1 MSAQLVRRHGL
12 ATTVQ
17 TFLPRATS
25 LPRRAFLASP
35 KDLALTLKTPFMTI
49 SRPHTTSIEA
59 SPIELMLLEFALFL
73 LSLLLACLLASHC
86 IRFMYDKFNVEAGG
100 EQDMKETENRV
111 RWASVPNGKWVQN
124 SGDAIVKRVKNV
136 EETGREAAQTP
147 TRQTEKG
154 ANWVDEQG
162 QQVLK
167 AGERL
172 GVQAGGTVTKSFF
185 EGIPESPRHLRY
197 GGCDGAME
205 STPSTDTN
213 SDFRTRARRQNS
225 DEKERLKRERKRL
238 EKTRRLEAK
247 NAKSNP
253 HTKKFLQEGKRGSE
267 TAEACVERTDYWLDD
282 VPPSSSVL
290 RERRKLE
297 EAKRRLES
305 LRRSVS
311 RVQEHD
317 EPSRTQP
324 SNITQAQEDIERCES
339 GCPTGGEIPEVRE
352 DKMSVEVSITLL
364 GAAPGR
370 ENSQV
375 DESEPHC
382 TEAKITVRK
391 VEDDLRSAHH
401 SQDTKRGT
409 EPPKKKDS
417 VSRVRRALD
426 DGVGNSNDVVHDIQN
441 LPSEQQPHT
450 RERDTEPSRKKDPM
464 SLLHRVV
471 DQPGEVLGTDHQKY
485 PPKKEDPSAIKNE
498 AGQSH
503 MTTAL
508 PECCQSTTRER
519 GRQSDEVEPE
529 NNKASQILTTNALP
543 ECCQSTTRK
552 RGQQSDKVEPANEV
566 ESENGVEPENET
578 KSKRRREQ
586 PVEKTVESGKTS
598 RARSQAQAQL
608 EEAKKNIEKNI
619 EDAFDHLNTELDNF
633 QHSNASRQDDQ
644 QLCSCE
650 DELKNEA
657 LSQNKV
663 EPKSKEKAQKEVKPK
678 GEARDSP
685 SNPQKPQ
692 RKKLVVRTPSSPP
705 SSSDTVQK
713 SGGECCTTG
722 TA

>member
-1 MSAQLVRRHGL
+1 
-12 ATTVQ
+12 
-17 TFLPRATS
+17 
-25 LPRRAFLASP
+25 
-35 KDLALTLKTPFMTI
+35 MTI

-73 LSLLLACLLASHC
+73 LSLLLACLLVSHC
-86 IRFMYDKFNVEAGG
+86 VRSMNDKFGVEAGG
-100 EQDMKETENRV
+100 EGDMKKIENSV
-111 RWASVPNGKWVQN
+111 RWAGVPNGKWVQN
-124 SGDAIVKRVKNV
+124 SGDASVRRVRNV
-136 EETGREAAQTP
+136 EETGREAVQTL
-147 TRQTEKG
+147 TRQTEKR
-154 ANWVDEQG
+154 ANRVDEQG

-172 GVQAGGTVTKSFF
+172 GMQAGGNVTKSFF
-185 EGIPESPRHLRY
+185 EGVPESLRHLRY
-197 GGCDGAME
+197 GGCDGAMD
-205 STPSTDTN
+205 STPSTDTTP
-213 SDFRTRARRQNS
+213 DFRARARRQNS
-225 DEKERLKRERKRL
+225 DEKERLRLERKRL

-253 HTKKFLQEGKRGSE
+253 HTKKLLREGKRGGE
-267 TAEACVERTDYWLDD
+267 TAEVCVERTNYWLDD

-290 RERRKLE
+290 RERQKLE

-311 RVQEHD
+311 RVQEHE

-324 SNITQAQEDIERCES
+324 SNIPQAQEDIERCES
-339 GCPTGGEIPEVRE
+339 GCSTGGEIPEACE
-352 DKMSVEVSITLL
+352 DKKSVEVSNPLV
-364 GAAPGR
+364 GAASVR

-375 DESEPHC
+375 DKSEPHR
-382 TEAKITVRK
+382 TEAETAVRK

-417 VSRVRRALD
+417 VSRVSRALD
-426 DGVGNSNDVVHDIQN
+426 DGVENSNDVVHDIQN
-441 LPSEQQPHT
+441 LPSEQQPHN

-471 DQPGEVLGTDHQKY
+471 DQPGEVLGTDHQKD
-485 PPKKEDPSAIKNE
+485 PPKKEDPSANKNE

-503 MTTAL
+503 TTIAL
-508 PECCQSTTRER
+508 PECCQSTTRDR

-543 ECCQSTTRK
+543 ECCQSPTQN

-566 ESENGVEPENET
+566 ESEYEAN
-578 KSKRRREQ
+578 SKRRREQ
-586 PVEKTVESGKTS
+586 PVKKTVEPGKTS
-598 RARSQAQAQL
+598 EARSQAQAQL
-608 EEAKKNIEKNI
+608 DGAKKNIEKNI

-633 QHSNASRQDDQ
+633 RYSNASPQDDQ

-650 DELKNEA
+650 VELKNEA
-657 LSQNKV
+657 RPQNKV
-663 EPKSKEKAQKEVKPK
+663 ERKNKNKAQKEVKPK
-678 GEARDSP
+678 GKARDSP

-692 RKKLVVRTPSSPP
+692 RKKLVVRTPPSPP

>member
-1 MSAQLVRRHGL
+1 
-12 ATTVQ
+12 
-17 TFLPRATS
+17 
-25 LPRRAFLASP
+25 
-35 KDLALTLKTPFMTI
+35 MTI

-73 LSLLLACLLASHC
+73 LSLLLACLLVSHC
-86 IRFMYDKFNVEAGG
+86 IRFINNKFDVEAGG
-100 EQDMKETENRV
+100 EGDMKKTENKE
-111 RWASVPNGKWVQN
+111 RWAGVPNGKRVQN
-124 SGDAIVKRVKNV
+124 SGDASVKRVRNV
-136 EETGREAAQTP
+136 EETGREAVQTL

-154 ANWVDEQG
+154 NRVDEQG
-162 QQVLK
+162 QQALM

-172 GVQAGGTVTKSFF
+172 GVQAGGNVTKFLL
-185 EGIPESPRHLRY
+185 EGIPESLRHLRY
-197 GGCDGAME
+197 GGCDGAMD
-205 STPSTDTN
+205 STPSTDTTP
-213 SDFRTRARRQNS
+213 DFRARARRQNS
-225 DEKERLKRERKRL
+225 DEKERLRLERKRL
-238 EKTRRLEAK
+238 EKTRQLEAK

-253 HTKKFLQEGKRGSE
+253 HTKKLLREGKRGGE
-267 TAEACVERTDYWLDD
+267 TTEACVERTNYWLDD
-282 VPPSSSVL
+282 VPPSPSVL

-311 RVQEHD
+311 RVQEHG

-324 SNITQAQEDIERCES
+324 SNIPQAQEDIERCES
-339 GCPTGGEIPEVRE
+339 GCSTGGEIPEACE
-352 DKMSVEVSITLL
+352 DKKSVEVSNPLV
-364 GAAPGR
+364 GAASVR

-375 DESEPHC
+375 DKSEPHR
-382 TEAKITVRK
+382 TEAETAVRK
-391 VEDDLRSAHH
+391 MEDDLRSAHH

-426 DGVGNSNDVVHDIQN
+426 DGVRNSNDVVHDIQN
-441 LPSEQQPHT
+441 LPSEQQPHN

-471 DQPGEVLGTDHQKY
+471 DQPGEVLGTDHQKD
-485 PPKKEDPSAIKNE
+485 PPKKEDPSANKNE

-503 MTTAL
+503 TTIAL
-508 PECCQSTTRER
+508 PECCQSTTRDR

-529 NNKASQILTTNALP
+529 NNKASQILTTIALPECCQSPTRDRGRQSDEVEPEDNKASQILTTNALP
-543 ECCQSTTRK
+543 ECCQSPTQN

-566 ESENGVEPENET
+566 ESEYEAN
-578 KSKRRREQ
+578 SKRRREQ
-586 PVEKTVESGKTS
+586 PVKKTVEPGKTS
-598 RARSQAQAQL
+598 EARSQAQAQL
-608 EEAKKNIEKNI
+608 DGAKKNIEKNI

-633 QHSNASRQDDQ
+633 RYSNASPQDDQ

-650 DELKNEA
+650 VELKNEA
-657 LSQNKV
+657 RPQNKV
-663 EPKSKEKAQKEVKPK
+663 ERKNKNKAQKEVKPK
-678 GEARDSP
+678 GKARDSP

-692 RKKLVVRTPSSPP
+692 RKKLVVRTPPSPP